1 MNAGY
6 LRAIAA
12 RTSLLG
18 AAGMCLMALPIMV
31 GAAPGDDIRDIR
43 GPKPVASPW
52 VVWALVGGGIL
63 LAVLAYVLWRWIKRR
78 RKAPEKTDLEVALG
92 RLEAARALMQPG
104 GARDF
109 SIEVSTVVREYI
121 ERRFQVMAAHLT
133 THEFLHDPVLSAA
146 PGLAAHRELLG
157 EFLQSC
163 DLAKFGGWN
172 LDIDQ
177 MSTML
182 ESARRFIQSAA
193 GAASGAPDDAV
204 RAQAAAQGAAPAGP
218 SPPSSPGKPRV
229 SLPST

>member
-6 LRAIAA
+6 LLVRSPPE
-12 RTSLLG
+12 RSLLG
-18 AAGMCLMALPIMV
+18 AAGDVLDGVAAIMV

-109 SIEVSTVVREYI
+109 SIEVSTDRARI
-121 ERRFQVMAAHLT
+121 HRAALSGDGGAS
-133 THEFLHDPVLSAA
+133 HDS
-146 PGLAAHRELLG
+146 R
-157 EFLQSC
+157 
-163 DLAKFGGWN
+163 
-172 LDIDQ
+172 I
-177 MSTML
+177 
-182 ESARRFIQSAA
+182 
-193 GAASGAPDDAV
+193 
-204 RAQAAAQGAAPAGP
+204 PA
-218 SPPSSPGKPRV
+218 
-229 SLPST
+229 